1 MSKVVLD
8 ASALLALLNDERG
21 ASSVRELLPDAWI
34 SAVNLAEVV
43 TRLSL
48 LGMPEEQIRE
58 ALTLLGLNVEPFD
71 EEQAFRTGLFVAKT
85 HSLGLSLGD
94 RACLA
99 LASATGATA
108 VTADRVWKDLDLGV
122 KIQLL
127 R

>member
-8 ASALLALLNDERG
+8 ASALLALLNNETG
-21 ASSVRELLPDAWI
+21 ANLVRELLPDAFV
-34 SAVNLAEVV
+34 SSVNLAEVV

-48 LGMPEEQIRE
+48 LGMPEEQIRTT
-58 ALTLLGLNVEPFD
+58 LSLLGLSVESFD
-71 EEQAFRTGLFVAKT
+71 EEQAFHTGLLSAQT

-99 LASATGATA
+99 LASATEATA
-108 VTADRVWKDLDLGV
+108 VTADRVWNDLGLGV
-122 KIQLL
+122 KIRLL